1 MRTTVLIIRGKKL
14 KERILNRRYSPS
26 SDPGRKGSPFLAG
39 ELGAPVVEPA
49 GGRVGRA
56 DLRHGQRDA
65 AVERR
70 DDEPA
75 QRHGRRAAVAQA
87 GVVRRG
93 DARQHGDD
101 GEGEGEVGEEATTCS
116 CRGKRF
122 YMSGVV
128 VLLN

>member
-1 MRTTVLIIRGKKL
+1 ML
-14 KERILNRRYSPS
+14 PS
-26 SDPGRKGSPFLAG
+26 GDPGSEGRPVLAG

-56 DLRHGQRDA
+56 DLRHGQGHA

-101 GEGEGEVGEEATTCS
+101 GEGEGEVGEEATTTCS
-116 CRGKRF
+116 RVRTK
-122 YMSGVV
+122 
-128 VLLN
+128 LLEG

>member
-1 MRTTVLIIRGKKL
+1 ML
-14 KERILNRRYSPS
+14 PS
-26 SDPGRKGSPFLAG
+26 GDPGSEGRPVLAG
-39 ELGAPVVEPA
+39 ELGAPVVVEAA

-75 QRHGRRAAVAQA
+75 QRHGGRPAVAQA

-101 GEGEGEVGEEATTCS
+101 GEGEGEVGNNT
-116 CRGKRF
+116 GKK
-122 YMSGVV
+122 
-128 VLLN
+128 NP